1 MTTEV
6 KAALESLNDP
16 LIYNQAL
23 IDCRNLLNLS
33 LDTLLAHF
41 QSWLWFPDDEE
52 PDYDAGERA
61 YCLELGK
68 IEEHLCIQ
76 GLIYN

>member
-41 QSWLWFPDDEE
+41 QSWLWFPDDEAPE
-52 PDYDAGERA
+52 YDAGEHA
-61 YCLELGK
+61 YYLELAK
-68 IEEHLCIQ
+68 IEEYLCIQ